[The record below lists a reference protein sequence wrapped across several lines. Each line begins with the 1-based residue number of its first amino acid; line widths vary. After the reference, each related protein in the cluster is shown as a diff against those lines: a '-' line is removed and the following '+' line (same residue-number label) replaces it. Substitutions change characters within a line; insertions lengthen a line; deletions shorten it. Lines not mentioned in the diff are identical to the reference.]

1 MTPAVDAVAGERLGR
16 EIVAAIADRDW
27 PRFAACLAPDV
38 TFRAVVPSREEPFRE
53 HVGPDAAT
61 AQMARWF
68 DGGEA
73 YDLVDSTVEMVGDRL
88 HVGYRATGI
97 DEGTWY
103 LVEQHLF
110 ATVADGRAIYVNLL
124 CTGFRDIDPPG

>member
-1 MTPAVDAVAGERLGR
+1 MTAAVDAVAAERLGH

-27 PRFAACLAPDV
+27 SRFAACLAPDV
-38 TFRAVVPSREEPFRE
+38 TFRAVVPSRAEPFRE
-53 HVGPDAAT
+53 HVGPDAAA

-73 YDLVDSTVEMVGDRL
+73 YDLIDSTVEMVADRL
-88 HVGYRATGI
+88 HVGYRATGV
-97 DEGTWY
+97 DDGTWY
-103 LVEQHLF
+103 LVEQHLV

-124 CTGFRDIDPPG
+124 CTGFRDIPTPD